1 MRNLLWLGLLGVL
14 GLGSASMGCT
24 VRETV
29 VARPGAA
36 PACRGGVWV
45 RGHYGPRGRYWPGH
59 WRCPGTVE
67 RVDIY

>member
-1 MRNLLWLGLLGVL
+1 
-14 GLGSASMGCT
+14 MGCT